1 MIQQFYLWIF
11 FLKKT
16 KMQIRNGICTPVF
29 TAALFTRAKII
40 KGTKCPSIEGQMKMW
55 CVIHIHTHNQ
65 YCLGIKKN
73 ELSPFVT
80 TLMDLEDIMLSE
92 INQTQKDKYCKISL
106 KC

>member
-1 MIQQFYLWIF
+1 M
-11 FLKKT
+11 
-16 KMQIRNGICTPVF
+16 PVF

-80 TLMDLEDIMLSE
+80 TLMDLEDILNGLFTSGFTLCE
-92 INQTQKDKYCKISL
+92 SVLHTSASVIS
-106 KC
+106 